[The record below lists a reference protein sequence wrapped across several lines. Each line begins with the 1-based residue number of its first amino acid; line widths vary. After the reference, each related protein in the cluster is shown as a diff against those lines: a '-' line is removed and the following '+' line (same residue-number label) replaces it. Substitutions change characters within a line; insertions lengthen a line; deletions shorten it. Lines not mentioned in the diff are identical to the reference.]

1 MKKVTE
7 VELKE
12 LQLLKEELFVI
23 ISKIG
28 ELYLTK
34 SLMQKDIEKIQGEL
48 TEQESKFS
56 EFQEKERVI
65 YKRFQERYGAG
76 NINVETG
83 EIIE

>member
-1 MKKVTE
+1 MKKVAE

-23 ISKIG
+23 VSKIG

-34 SLMQKDIEKIQGEL
+34 SLMQKDIEKIDGEL
-48 TEQESKFS
+48 AEQESKFS

-65 YKRFQERYGAG
+65 YKRFQEKYGPG

-83 EIIE
+83 EITA